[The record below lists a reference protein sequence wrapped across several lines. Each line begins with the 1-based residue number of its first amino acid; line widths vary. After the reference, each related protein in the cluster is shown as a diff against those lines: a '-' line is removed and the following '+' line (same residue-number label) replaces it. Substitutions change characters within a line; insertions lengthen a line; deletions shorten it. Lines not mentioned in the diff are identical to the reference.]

1 LFSEHASGLSRDYE
15 HRLRTLE
22 ITMFNRVTRLLP
34 MLCLILVY
42 LIVAAAAALAH
53 DPGLSAVDLKPEGA
67 TLNVH
72 LAFARADIETRISLD
87 ADRDGQV
94 SVAELDAARPA
105 LEALGRDA
113 IAPRVDGR
121 PLVPAEIAVRAD
133 DSNAIQFDLRF
144 DGAAGARLQLESRLI
159 GQLALGHKQFLTV
172 RGANGEARGARLL
185 DARNNS
191 YELDLAAIAE
201 RPSTFSGF
209 LTLGIEHILIGFD
222 HIAFLLALLLAGGSL
237 REAAKIITSF
247 TAAHSITLALAT
259 FNLVNLPAS
268 VVEPLIAVSI
278 VYVGVE
284 NLLGRETRRRWL
296 LTFGFGLIHGF
307 GFASVL
313 GELGVGASGGGAAVP
328 LLAFNLGV
336 EIGQIAIAALVLPVI
351 WKLRERPR
359 FVLRYAPAASVLITL
374 AGGYWLIERTLF

>member
-1 LFSEHASGLSRDYE
+1 
-15 HRLRTLE
+15 
-22 ITMFNRVTRLLP
+22 MFNRITRLLP
-34 MLCLILVY
+34 ALCLILIY

-72 LAFARADIETRISLD
+72 LAFARADIETRTPLD

-94 SVAELDAARPA
+94 SAAELDAARPA

-133 DSNAIQFDLRF
+133 DSNAIHFDLRF

-172 RGANGEARGARLL
+172 RSENGEARGARLL

-209 LTLGIEHILIGFD
+209 LTLGIEHILMGFD
-222 HIAFLLALLLAGGSL
+222 HLAFLLALLLAGGSL

-313 GELGVGASGGGAAVP
+313 GELGVGASSGGAAVP

-359 FVLRYAPAASVLITL
+359 FVLQYAPAASVLIAL